1 MKCIADHAL
10 RQVADFKFLRYRS
23 SLTRALP
30 NVKSCK
36 LIIIEH
42 IEIYCLTYR
51 VLFPA
56 TFACSRQALYGHYTE
71 HYTDSYAQT
80 NEIALSP
87 LSRAQ
92 IFKRIAFIRAGD
104 YTDSSLRFIR
114 LHLHQRADK
123 ISLSVNS
130 QSTQQHSRA
139 VECRHLR
146 LVVMQ

>member
-1 MKCIADHAL
+1 MKRIADHAL
-10 RQVADFKFLRYRS
+10 RQVGDFKFLRRYRS

-30 NVKSCK
+30 NVKSSK

-56 TFACSRQALYGHYTE
+56 TFACSRQAE

-92 IFKRIAFIRAGD
+92 IFKRIAFIHAGD
-104 YTDSSLRFIR
+104 YTGSSLRFIR

-123 ISLSVNS
+123 IYLS
-130 QSTQQHSRA
+130 A
-139 VECRHLR
+139 
-146 LVVMQ
+146 